1 MKNIKFEEWSELDL
15 KTAEIISV
23 ENIKNSDKLYKLK
36 VDIGTETRILV
47 TGLKPYYTK
56 EELEGKRCIVFTN
69 LEPKKIMGIK
79 SHGMILAASNADKSE
94 VKLIQAEGS
103 LELGSNIS

>member
-47 TGLKPYYTK
+47 AGLKPYYTK